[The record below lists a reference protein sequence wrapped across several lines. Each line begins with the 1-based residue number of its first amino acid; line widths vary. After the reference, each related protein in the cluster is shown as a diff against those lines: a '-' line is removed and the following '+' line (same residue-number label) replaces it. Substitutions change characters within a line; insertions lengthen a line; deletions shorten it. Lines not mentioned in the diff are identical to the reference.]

1 MFSVKQPSAL
11 KNFGVADAIASARE
25 NNNPANF
32 AAIQL
37 KAFEHR
43 EGMTEQQANH
53 ARIMRSVWREALKKL
68 GG

>member
-1 MFSVKQPSAL
+1 MYSLKQPSAL
-11 KNFGVADAIASARE
+11 KSFGVADAIATARE
-25 NNNPANF
+25 NNQPAAF

-43 EGMTEQQANH
+43 EGMTDEQANH